1 MIRPYIVKGDYVNDE
16 YIQLENTRHIL
27 LVFCIII
34 RKVKESKAR
43 IIHHMMYSFSNVKHI

>member
-1 MIRPYIVKGDYVNDE
+1 MMK

-34 RKVKESKAR
+34 RKVKESKAK
-43 IIHHMMYSFSNVKHI
+43 IIHHMMYSFSKRKTILMKIKD